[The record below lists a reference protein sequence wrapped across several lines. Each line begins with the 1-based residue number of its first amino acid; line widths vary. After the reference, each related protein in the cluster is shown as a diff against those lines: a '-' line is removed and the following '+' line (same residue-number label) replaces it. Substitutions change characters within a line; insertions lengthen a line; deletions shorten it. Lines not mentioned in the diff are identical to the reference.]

1 MSAPYFDPHTLNP
14 ETPEDKWRNPFYGK
28 LAGLIYEYQSIG
40 MPPELIMEVL
50 GYAVS
55 EFAQRKIGFWQEGK

>member
-1 MSAPYFDPHTLNP
+1 MEGNWFDPHTLKP
-14 ETPEDKWRNPFYGK
+14 ETPEDEWRSNFYGK
-28 LAGLIYEYQSIG
+28 QAGLIYEYQSIG

-55 EFAQRKIGFWQEGK
+55 QFAQRKIGFW